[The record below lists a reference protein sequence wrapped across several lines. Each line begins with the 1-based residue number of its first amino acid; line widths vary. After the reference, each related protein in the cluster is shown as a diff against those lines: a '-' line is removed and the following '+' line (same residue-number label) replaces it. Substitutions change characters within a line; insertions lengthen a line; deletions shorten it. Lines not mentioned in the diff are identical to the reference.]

1 MEFPQIV
8 RYPNRY
14 MIKRGVGMWT
24 KVMKLLERFKKKSAA
39 RLRDGRRFQCQCPE
53 TPAGQL
59 KRLRSVETGVAK
71 PKRRKREFIQIT
83 REQSERLDK
92 ASHWAAEIVFRH
104 LMFLNWKSPGRTIRL
119 ANEALVRKGINRQS
133 KSHALLELRKLGL
146 IKLKIRPRKSPEIV
160 IR

>member
-1 MEFPQIV
+1 MNNNTF
-8 RYPNRY
+8 
-14 MIKRGVGMWT
+14 
-24 KVMKLLERFKKKSAA
+24 SAKDLQ
-39 RLRDGRRFQCQCPE
+39 LRPE
-53 TPAGQL
+53 QL
-59 KRLRSVETGVAK
+59 KNLRPVEASAAK
-71 PKRRKREFIQIT
+71 PKRSKREFIQIT

-92 ASHWAAEIVFRH
+92 AKNIATHKIFLH
-104 LMFLNWKSPGRTIRL
+104 LLFLNWKSPGRTIRL